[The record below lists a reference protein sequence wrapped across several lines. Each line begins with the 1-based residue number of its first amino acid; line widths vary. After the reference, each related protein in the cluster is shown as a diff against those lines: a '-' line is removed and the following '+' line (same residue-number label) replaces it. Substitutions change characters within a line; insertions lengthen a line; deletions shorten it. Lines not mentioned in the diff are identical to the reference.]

1 MKVLKITGKFDSG
14 AQNVFLDITMELP
27 LGMSSKQVN
36 KKKNNQISERIT
48 LDMDFNINE
57 KRDQFVQNLLKRIWC
72 GVPILYGGG

>member
-1 MKVLKITGKFDSG
+1 
-14 AQNVFLDITMELP
+14 MELP

-48 LDMDFNINE
+48 LDMDFSINE